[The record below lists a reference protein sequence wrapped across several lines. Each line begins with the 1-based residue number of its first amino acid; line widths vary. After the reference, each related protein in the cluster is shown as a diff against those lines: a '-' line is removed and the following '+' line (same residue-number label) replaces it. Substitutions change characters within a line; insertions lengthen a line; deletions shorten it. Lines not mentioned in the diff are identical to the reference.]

1 MDTFAALIPDA
12 GPVPVA
18 AAPTRLAPQFN
29 GALSKGTQV
38 LALAMDYSEVDVVLK
53 LAQVSRP
60 LRALATHENFWSQY
74 LDKLGVDVSNRSN
87 PDILDTTTAFNVLD
101 AGYYESAYSTVL
113 RIMRLLGIYYEN
125 SELITKDFANPADQ
139 ARIIVLAKKLSC
151 LDEWSPADQQRK
163 LENLYNTGE
172 TLKQNALDEFQ
183 AKVDAGNRAGLTPLV
198 ELLVMLHAGDK
209 LVKFYLS
216 KLELPEP
223 VSLLEIDG
231 VSLPALERLQTRAT
245 EVTNYLN
252 SKAKEIDEIFGSRL
266 PVYQGVLEKVFEENI
281 MMLVNSLC
289 QEEKETGPEEYFAFV
304 PQCYHVLNKQIDRL
318 EPCQNVGGDVQNK
331 ARKLL
336 QTYMEVEI
344 ETFLDQ
350 QSESFL
356 ELANGKVSQWAT
368 KIAEQEHIYEQI
380 TLQNVPGSQEK
391 SNFLRSFKKVL
402 MIGGDADTKQEN
414 SITEFETQ
422 AKVMDSKLKGIETL
436 FSLELTLSIIAVART
451 AIRRAREFANLP
463 GPLGQSAKKRA
474 EELFVDLVG
483 IIGDK
488 HIYLG
493 FQSALNTLNQ
503 YDPKKYGRLVA
514 SGEGGEDIMT
524 VEPLAIF
531 AELVNIGDLI
541 QQTIHVFFEQELA
554 APKIVDRHD
563 FVAPSVN
570 TKRRFEQMLDKWVA
584 DGLSRGI
591 DVLIEQIDFVLMTV
605 QLASDYNPLPGSPPE
620 VGATGAAKQVISLVK
635 SHVYLLVGSTE
646 KSVLDVFQQ
655 EVGLR
660 LYHSLCKHIKRQTIS
675 QEGAI
680 RLISDMNYYYEFILT
695 LRQRQLYPYYEALK
709 QISQLFLIDSA
720 DGRQIGVAISDMS
733 RFKCVLS
740 SDELV
745 EFVRRRRDWPV
756 VKPKVERVLYGF
768 GECIIS

>member
-1 MDTFAALIPDA
+1 MDSS
-12 GPVPVA
+12 G
-18 AAPTRLAPQFN
+18 
-29 GALSKGTQV
+29 
-38 LALAMDYSEVDVVLK
+38 VDVVLK
-53 LAQVSRP
+53 LAQVSRQ
-60 LRALATHENFWSQY
+60 LRALATHEDFWRQY
-74 LDKLGVDVSNRSN
+74 LDKMGVDVSNRSK
-87 PDILDTTTAFNVLD
+87 PDILDTATAFNVLD
-101 AGYYESAYSTVL
+101 AGYHKSAYATVL
-113 RIMRLLGIYYEN
+113 RIMRLLGIYYN
-125 SELITKDFANPADQ
+125 NPKLIARDFKNPVDQ
-139 ARIIVLAKKLSC
+139 ARIIVLAQKLTC
-151 LDEWSPADQQRK
+151 LDEWSPAEQQEK
-163 LENLYNTGE
+163 LENLYATAEN
-172 TLKQNALDEFQ
+172 LKQNALDEFQ
-183 AKVDAGNRAGLTPLV
+183 AKVSAGDRSSLAPLV
-198 ELLVMLHAGDK
+198 ELLVMLHAGDA

-216 KLELPEP
+216 KSELPKA
-223 VSLLEIDG
+223 VSLLDIEG
-231 VSLPALERLQTRAT
+231 STAPALDRLQTRAT
-245 EVTNYLN
+245 QAADYLN
-252 SKAKEIDEIFGSRL
+252 SKVKEIDEIFGPRL
-266 PVYQGVLEKVFEENI
+266 PVYQGLMEKVLETDI
-281 MMLVNSLC
+281 MILVNSLC
-289 QEEKETGPEEYFAFV
+289 QEEKEAGPDEYFAFV
-304 PQCYHVLNKQIDRL
+304 PQCYSVLDKEIDRL
-318 EPCQNVGGDVQNK
+318 QPCENAGGEVQNK

-336 QTYMEVEI
+336 QTYMEVDI
-344 ETFLDQ
+344 EAFLDQ
-350 QSESFL
+350 QSESFN
-356 ELANGKVSQWAT
+356 ELANAKVSQWASE
-368 KIAEQEHIYEQI
+368 IAEQEHRFEQI

-391 SNFLRSFKKVL
+391 SNFLRSFKKAL
-402 MIGGDADTKQEN
+402 MIGGETDTKNEN
-414 SITEFETQ
+414 SISEFEAQ

-451 AIRRAREFANLP
+451 AIRRARTFAKLP

-488 HIYLG
+488 HIHLG
-493 FQSALNTLNQ
+493 FQSALSTLNQ

-514 SGEGGEDIMT
+514 SSEGGEDVMT

-554 APKIVDRHD
+554 APKLVDRND

-584 DGLSRGI
+584 DGLGRGI

-620 VGATGAAKQVISLVK
+620 VGATGAAKQVCSLVK
-635 SHVYLLVGSTE
+635 SHVFLLVGSTE
-646 KSVLDVFQQ
+646 KTVLDVFQQ

-709 QISQLFLIDSA
+709 QVSQLFLIDSA

-745 EFVRRRRDWPV
+745 EFVRRRRDWPI
-756 VKPKVERVLYGF
+756 VKSKVEKVLYGF